1 MEKFANAKS
10 SSHKKFEGRLLCL
23 CLTAACLSAPLN
35 GLSPSLTL
43 VASEFG
49 YSTEERDI
57 YLGQNTNDG
66 KRLSNTRDVIFLF
79 DRRFHVTICSCCFSF
94 ELSKIFVAFVYESC
108 RCCELSHCLIFC
120 SMFVNFYLVFVS
132 LIRL

>member
-1 MEKFANAKS
+1 MDKTANAKS

-57 YLGQNTNDG
+57 YLGENRIDE
-66 KRLSNTRDVIFLF
+66 FL
-79 DRRFHVTICSCCFSF
+79 VVKNSLCYFST
-94 ELSKIFVAFVYESC
+94 
-108 RCCELSHCLIFC
+108 
-120 SMFVNFYLVFVS
+120 
-132 LIRL
+132 

>member
-1 MEKFANAKS
+1 MDKTANAKS

-57 YLGQNTNDG
+57 YLGENRSDE
-66 KRLSNTRDVIFLF
+66 FLVVKNWF
-79 DRRFHVTICSCCFSF
+79 CYFSTDARFLLNSTIC
-94 ELSKIFVAFVYESC
+94 
-108 RCCELSHCLIFC
+108 FC
-120 SMFVNFYLVFVS
+120 SISYSTYTVEGTLVYTE
-132 LIRL
+132 

>member
-1 MEKFANAKS
+1 MDKTANAKS

-57 YLGQNTNDG
+57 YLGENRSDEFLAVKN
-66 KRLSNTRDVIFLF
+66 SACYFFLF
-79 DRRFHVTICSCCFSF
+79 DARFLLNSTICFCSIPYLIYTVNIPNKI
-94 ELSKIFVAFVYESC
+94 LSKT
-108 RCCELSHCLIFC
+108 L
-120 SMFVNFYLVFVS
+120 
-132 LIRL
+132 